1 MSGQLHAL
9 AAPLP
14 STNLI
19 GGWVDVTGGLNI
31 SEKKKEKYLDP
42 ARNGTWIFQHIA

>member
-1 MSGQLHAL
+1 
-9 AAPLP
+9 
-14 STNLI
+14 
-19 GGWVDVTGGLNI
+19 VDFRGGLNI